1 MGGSVSTCACCFPL
15 HRSPFPRALET
26 DSLSKYQPT
35 SMPSDIS
42 TASLDETPSPSPY
55 SCLLAGIHEKAEQ
68 FVRIVTEPVAGD
80 LELVMQQER
89 CAVYTKNTADGFVIR
104 SEWWTRFAPK
114 QYLDFLGNLEK
125 RKTWDRNVEDMH
137 LVEQLEPQVKV
148 FYQAYKSFFMI
159 AARDLVLACKKFPL
173 ERAWID
179 TCSSIDFPACPLKPG
194 FVRAHVTLGGYY
206 VEALEQPEGDYQS
219 RVVSYTEGS
228 FGGALPRS
236 LVKKLST
243 INVPHFVKAV
253 DEALE
258 AHLKEEADKG
268 LVQTDLA
275 LDSS

>member
-1 MGGSVSTCACCFPL
+1 MRGSVATCACCFPL
-15 HRSPFPRALET
+15 HRAPYSQALET
-26 DSLSKYQPT
+26 DHLVKYRPT
-35 SMPSDIS
+35 AMPSDIS
-42 TASLDETPSPSPY
+42 TVSIEETPSPGPFS
-55 SCLLAGIHEKAEQ
+55 SLLAGIHTKASE
-68 FVRIVTEPVAGD
+68 FVSIVTKPVAGD
-80 LELVMQQER
+80 LEPVLQQER
-89 CAVYTKNTADGFVIR
+89 CAVYTKNTTDGFVIR
-104 SEWWTRFAPK
+104 SEWWTKFPPK

-159 AARDLVLACKKFPL
+159 AARDLVLACKKFPVG
-173 ERAWID
+173 RAWID

-194 FVRAHVTLGGYY
+194 FVRAHITLGGYY
-206 VEALEQPEGDYQS
+206 VEALEQPEGDYQA

-236 LVKKLST
+236 LVKKLSA

-258 AHLKEEADKG
+258 AYLKEEAEKG
-268 LVQTDLA
+268 GVKAELA
-275 LDSS
+275 LDSR